1 MKISQRLEVRS
12 QKSEVGSQKI
22 SEDRLPFLK
31 MKLLLSLVTLFFLN
45 CGVLSAQ
52 YTIPKIPELQ
62 TSVYDYANV
71 LSAEEKVQLEEK
83 LIRYSDST
91 TTQIVVITL
100 ESLQGED
107 VSQLA
112 TKWGQTWGIGGSEKT
127 DNGVV
132 ILVAKAERKIAINPG
147 YGLEDRLTAG
157 IGGEIIRNIII
168 PEFKAGSYYNG
179 LDKGADAVFDVFKG
193 KYKGERKQ
201 NKKEKFPIKLIF
213 IIVFIILFIIIKS
226 KNNGG
231 NSGNSGDGP
240 SLLDVIILSSLG
252 RNSGGGFGGSSGG
265 GFGGSSGGGFGGG
278 FGGGGFSGGGS
289 SGGW

>member
-1 MKISQRLEVRS
+1 MILEKKNSSV
-12 QKSEVGSQKI
+12 
-22 SEDRLPFLK
+22 FLK
-31 MKLLLSLVTLFFLN
+31 LLVCFFIT
-45 CGVLSAQ
+45 SFSFAQ
-52 YTIPKIPELQ
+52 YTIPEIPKLQ

-71 LSAEEKVQLEEK
+71 LSAAEKSQLEEK

-91 TTQIVVITL
+91 TTQIVVITI
-100 ESLQGED
+100 ESLKGED

-112 TKWGQTWGIGGSEKT
+112 TKWGQTWGIGGTKKD
-127 DNGVV
+127 DNGVI
-132 ILVAKAERKIAINPG
+132 ILLAKAERKIAINPG

-157 IGGEIIRNIII
+157 TGGEIIRNIIV

-179 LDKGADAVFDVFKG
+179 LDKGTTAIMDVFKG

-201 NKKEKFPIKLIF
+201 NKKGSGIPIIPIIIIF
-213 IIVFIILFIIIKS
+213 IIIMVIIA
-226 KNNGG
+226 KNKKNGG
-231 NSGNSGDGP
+231 NSGSNGGGP

-252 RNSGGGFGGSSGG
+252 RGGGFGGSSGG